1 MIRQGLSWC
10 DVFNAPWGVGFAS
23 LAGSTVVCER
33 VDVAALRWSVDAG
46 QPLLYL
52 RAAADDSGHVCAIG
66 QGHQDGQAWVTIDG
80 GAPFSL
86 GPTHGVFPIAI
97 RGERDGW
104 AVFVQTTATTYSH
117 IWLDADGDAITPIV
131 RHMDPTSQGFLYVA
145 SNGQPITQDQGRG
158 AIPGLAL
165 PSPCPSDP
173 TVWAG
178 QSMTAATIAL
188 FDSDSGQTTPL
199 GTPGGQP
206 PHIVESGGT
215 YYVCSYVDGGAWL
228 STHRRP
234 FAAVTPPPVDPPPVT
249 PPPPE
254 ERPVELTSAH
264 VAVINDYV
272 RKFGLPRTQG
282 GRNPSSADIEWNK
295 ERGREWIYDLIATL
309 TARFPK
315 DGFVRK
321 RGDRGRPWSN
331 ESVARRVGGHL
342 WGWDLLT
349 NAGVEWQEF
358 NIGHAEDLAG
368 QDWET
373 VPPKD
378 HLAGGGPVTPPPPP
392 VTPPAAKPFPS
403 FRVPEDVFLHAYTT
417 YIGGLYARDQI
428 DEPGGW
434 KVASRGATMW
444 FVPIFYEKIIAL
456 ISRKGNQL
464 PTSAEWWD
472 LAGEGAAA
480 AIDFYR
486 RTAPPE

>member
-165 PSPCPSDP
+165 PSPALSDP

-228 STHRRP
+228 SSHRRP
-234 FAAVTPPPVDPPPVT
+234 FAAVTPPPVEPPPVT
-249 PPPPE
+249 PPPVDPPE
-254 ERPVELTSAH
+254 ERPVQLESKHSQLIEEFA
-264 VAVINDYV
+264 A
-272 RKFGLPRTQG
+272 RFGLPGFSKEEGQAWVAKLASTMKARFPADGWGTKRASASRPLSNESIARWAN
-282 GRNPSSADIEWNK
+282 GRLW
-295 ERGREWIYDLIATL
+295 GYDLIIGAGAPGQRL
-309 TARFPK
+309 
-315 DGFVRK
+315 
-321 RGDRGRPWSN
+321 
-331 ESVARRVGGHL
+331 ESHA
-342 WGWDLLT
+342 
-349 NAGVEWQEF
+349 
-358 NIGHAEDLAG
+358 HAEDITD
-368 QDWET
+368 QVFVEVESRDWLGGA
-373 VPPKD
+373 PPVTPPTQPPVTP
-378 HLAGGGPVTPPPPP
+378 PVTPPPATVDLGP
-392 VTPPAAKPFPS
+392 V
-403 FRVPEDVFLHAYTT
+403 L
-417 YIGGLYARDQI
+417 
-428 DEPGGW
+428 
-434 KVASRGATMW
+434 
-444 FVPIFYEKIIAL
+444 
-456 ISRKGNQL
+456 
-464 PTSAEWWD
+464 
-472 LAGEGAAA
+472 A
-480 AIDFYR
+480 AIAALRADVAQLQETTSSVMGQMARADRVDDIVHTSR
-486 RTAPPE
+486 REHNEKLERLLQRPEPTKCVLRR